1 MGRVQ
6 DSRDARHAL
15 KARARGMTDG
25 VATLGDFPADDRD
38 RFSRK
43 ALPFI
48 VLGVAAFALGTAMG
62 VWNSGSDEA
71 GADAASVASID
82 VDAVNAASASVEES
96 RIAKTFSALAPRSSM
111 VAKNSYQN
119 SYKTA
124 GTTAARSPAKY
135 PYIALFFDPGFSQG
149 AASVAFSQSG
159 PVMPTYPLSAPV
171 AVAKNQRVRLPTV
184 DVALAS
190 IPEPDTALPLPQQPA
205 PQLALSVPLP
215 RSRPADMR
223 LPSNDTPAARPEIA
237 QQTSKTSVVATLTPD
252 KRTLLQKIFGAPET
266 GPVLA
271 YAGPDGGVL
280 SNGDSA
286 TPGKLPALDQQTA
299 VYDISAR
306 TVYMPDGSK
315 LEAHSGLGSLL
326 DDPRHVHVRMRGA
339 TPPAL
344 YDLKLRESL
353 FHGVQALRLNPVGS
367 DVFGRTGLLAH
378 TYMLGPNGDSNG
390 CVSFR
395 NYEAFLRAYQS
406 GKVKR
411 LAVVAKLS

>member
-1 MGRVQ
+1 
-6 DSRDARHAL
+6 
-15 KARARGMTDG
+15 MTDG
-25 VATLGDFPADDRD
+25 VATLGDFPADDRG

-48 VLGVAAFALGTAMG
+48 VLSVAAFAFGTAMG
-62 VWNSGSDEA
+62 VWNSGSD
-71 GADAASVASID
+71 DAAAESRDIDTTASLGD
-82 VDAVNAASASVEES
+82 S
-96 RIAKTFSALAPRSSM
+96 RIAKSFSALTPRASTIVKTSRAP
-111 VAKNSYQN
+111 AQ
-119 SYKTA
+119 
-124 GTTAARSPAKY
+124 Y
-135 PYIALFFDPGFSQG
+135 PYVALFFDPRFAEGS
-149 AASVAFSQSG
+149 AVAFSRSG
-159 PVMPTYPLSAPV
+159 PVTPEYPLSPKTTV
-171 AVAKNQRVRLPTV
+171 AGTQKIRVPNV
-184 DVALAS
+184 DISLAS
-190 IPEPDTALPLPQQPA
+190 IPEPDTALPLPAQPA

-223 LPSNDTPAARPEIA
+223 LPSNDAAAARPEIT
-237 QQTSKTSVVATLTPD
+237 QQNNKTSVVAALTPD
-252 KRTLLQKIFGAPET
+252 KRTLLQKLFGAPEP

-271 YAGPDGGVL
+271 YAGPDGGIL

-286 TPGKLPALDQQTA
+286 TPGKLPPLDQQTA

-315 LEAHSGLGSLL
+315 LEAHSGLGSLM

-344 YDLKLRESL
+344 YDLTMRERL
-353 FHGVQALRLNPVGS
+353 FHGVQALRLSPVGS

-395 NYEAFLRAYQS
+395 NYEAFLRAYQN

-411 LAVVAKLS
+411 LAVVARLS

>member
-1 MGRVQ
+1 
-6 DSRDARHAL
+6 
-15 KARARGMTDG
+15 MTDG
-25 VATLGDFPADDRD
+25 VATRGDFPADNRG
-38 RFSRK
+38 RVSRK
-43 ALPFI
+43 TLPFI
-48 VLGVAAFALGTAMG
+48 VFGVAAFAFGTAMG
-62 VWNSGSDEA
+62 VWNSGSDESA
-71 GADAASVASID
+71 VDEAAIESTDTAPATTGSLG
-82 VDAVNAASASVEES
+82 ES
-96 RIAKTFSALAPRSSM
+96 RFAKSFGALTPHASTVAKT
-111 VAKNSYQN
+111 K
-119 SYKTA
+119 
-124 GTTAARSPAKY
+124 TTARPAAKY
-135 PYIALFFDPGFSQG
+135 PYVALFFDPGFAKGS
-149 AASVAFSQSG
+149 AVAFSQTG
-159 PVMPTYPLSAPV
+159 PVMPDYPLSPKTTMAR
-171 AVAKNQRVRLPTV
+171 NQKVRVPNV
-184 DVALAS
+184 DISLAS
-190 IPEPDTALPLPQQPA
+190 IPEPDTALPLPQQAA

-223 LPSNDTPAARPEIA
+223 LPTNDGPSRQEVAKEIA
-237 QQTSKTSVVATLTPD
+237 QLNNKTSVVATLSPD
-252 KRTLLQKIFGAPET
+252 KRTLLQKLFGAPET

-271 YAGPDGGVL
+271 YAGPDGGIL

-286 TPGKLPALDQQTA
+286 TPGKLPPLDQQTA

-344 YDLKLRESL
+344 YDLTMREKL

-390 CVSFR
+390 CVSFK
-395 NYEAFLRAYQS
+395 NYDAFLRAYQN

-411 LAVVAKLS
+411 LAVVARLST

>member
-1 MGRVQ
+1 
-6 DSRDARHAL
+6 
-15 KARARGMTDG
+15 MTDG
-25 VATLGDFPADDRD
+25 VGTLDDFPAGDRD

-48 VLGVAAFALGTAMG
+48 ALGVAAFVVGTAMG
-62 VWNSGSDEA
+62 VWNSGSDEV
-71 GADAASVASID
+71 GADTAAVGSID
-82 VDAVNAASASVEES
+82 VDAAGGTGVDES
-96 RIAKTFSALAPRSSM
+96 RIAKTFTALAPRAST
-111 VAKNSYQN
+111 VAKTSEKTVQN
-119 SYKTA
+119 AAAKS
-124 GTTAARSPAKY
+124 AARY

-149 AASVAFSQSG
+149 AASVAFSQTG

-171 AVAKNQRVRLPTV
+171 TVAKNQKVRLPNV
-184 DVALAS
+184 DIALAS
-190 IPEPDTALPLPQQPA
+190 IPEPDTALPLPQQA
-205 PQLALSVPLP
+205 SPQLALSVPLP

-223 LPSNDTPAARPEIA
+223 LPSNDGPVARPEIA
-237 QQTSKTSVVATLTPD
+237 QQNKTSVVATLTPD

-271 YAGPDGGVL
+271 YAGTDGGVL

-286 TPGKLPALDQQTA
+286 TPGKLPPLDQQTA
-299 VYDISAR
+299 IYDISAR

-326 DDPRHVHVRMRGA
+326 DDPHHVHVRMRGA
-339 TPPAL
+339 TPPAI

-353 FHGVQALRLNPVGS
+353 FHGVQALRLNPIGS
-367 DVFGRTGLLAH
+367 EVFGRTGLLAH

-395 NYEAFLRAYQS
+395 NYEAFLRAYHNGQ
-406 GKVKR
+406 VKR